1 MFNKVLAQSQV
12 WGGQQATAFQDYIA
26 LAIKYVLGFGGA
38 IVVLV
43 VFYVIWV
50 VISKRISRAIKS
62 NIVGKD
68 EHAYKVAD
76 LVWNIAYY
84 VIFTIGFVIAFS
96 LVGIDL
102 SIFLWGL
109 SIGIWFAL
117 KQLLENFVAWLLV
130 LTTKEFKIGDII
142 EIVTPNY
149 SYMGRIEEI
158 NVRYSVLKLL
168 DLRKVVVPNI
178 DLITNP
184 LKTFSSEEFIRLT
197 SSFSVSHLEDIDKI
211 EKIVSDAVRKVPGL
225 IKLENIAVLVS
236 AFNEFWVVF
245 KVVYFAPANFEAAVG
260 IIQSRVNKAI
270 KKALDEHNI
279 SISYPHLSL
288 TVDKNDPT
296 IVEFLKNKLSW

>member
-1 MFNKVLAQSQV
+1 MLNYVFAQV
-12 WGGQQATAFQDYIA
+12 TPNAAQQSLTFQDYIN
-26 LAIKYVLGFGGA
+26 LAVKYVLGFGGA
-38 IVVLV
+38 IFVLV
-43 VFYVIWV
+43 VFYVIGII
-50 VISKRISRAIKS
+50 ISKRIARAIKS

-76 LVWNIAYY
+76 LVGNIAYY

-102 SIFLWGL
+102 SIFLGGL

-117 KQLLENFVAWLLV
+117 KQLLENFVAGLLV

-149 SYMGRIEEI
+149 SYMGRIDEI

-168 DLRKVVVPNI
+168 DLRKVIVPNI

-197 SSFSVSHLEDIDKI
+197 SSFSVSHLEDVDKV
-211 EKIVSDAVRKVPGL
+211 EKIILDAVKQVPGL
-225 IKLENIAVLVS
+225 IKLDNIAVLVS

-245 KVVYFAPANFEAAVG
+245 KVVYFAPANFEAAVW

-270 KKALDEHNI
+270 KKALDQHGI

-296 IVEFLKNKLSW
+296 IMEFLKKKLDW